1 MQCICRMVAGR
12 CARCRVAG
20 WGQQCGAHCDLGHA
34 STSRR
39 VQQPAQP
46 SIGQQEVSS
55 MCRIM
60 YIIMLLLL
68 STGRSLQSGSRVL
81 ELVCTGW
88 LCCPWSEFSDIL
100 HDGVQAL
107 WYMVHAPSLH
117 RTHTPPTG
125 GPHTH
130 QTKVKAD
137 KLTEILTKCT
147 FRQNSSYHY
156 NDMM

>member
-1 MQCICRMVAGR
+1 M
-12 CARCRVAG
+12 AG
-20 WGQQCGAHCDLGHA
+20 WGQQWCAHCDLGHA

-39 VQQPAQP
+39 VQPAQA
-46 SIGQQEVSS
+46 SIGQQEVSI
-55 MCRIM
+55 CRIM

-68 STGRSLQSGSRVL
+68 STGRSLQSGSQCWSWCVQGAR
-81 ELVCTGW
+81 
-88 LCCPWSEFSDIL
+88 CCPWSEFSDIL
-100 HDGVQAL
+100 HDGVQAP

-117 RTHTPPTG
+117 RAHTRPTG
-125 GPHTH
+125 GPHRY

-147 FRQNSSYHY
+147 FRPNSSYHY